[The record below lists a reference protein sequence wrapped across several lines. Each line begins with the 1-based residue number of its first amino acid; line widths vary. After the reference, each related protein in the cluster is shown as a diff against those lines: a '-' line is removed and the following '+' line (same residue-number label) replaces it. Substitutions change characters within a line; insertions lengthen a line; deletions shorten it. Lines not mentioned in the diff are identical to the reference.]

1 MTLVVPFFFAH
12 QPFRLAHPDLR
23 KPAGIDLTP
32 EELEANY
39 FDEPL
44 NKEIFYKVADKC
56 YRPAT
61 SLILQLI
68 KKHSGDDKP
77 FRVNYGLSGTLL
89 LQAEQYAPDLIDL
102 WAELA
107 ATGLVE
113 FSGETFYH
121 SLAGMFDDNR
131 VEFKLQVEKH
141 RQHIQKL
148 FGVTPTVFRNT
159 EMMYN
164 NGVATAAKELGF
176 KGIVTEGVDWLMA
189 GWRSPDFVYTST
201 DGLPV
206 LLRNY
211 RLSDDVGYRFSNKG
225 WEGYP
230 LTAEKFA
237 GWLAGNTDPMVLLA
251 MDYEA
256 LGEHM
261 WSDTGIFDFIAALPG
276 QVKHYPQLEWA
287 TPSQVVDRVPSI
299 GQIDV
304 PAFSTISW
312 ADKERDTSAWLG
324 NAMQQYCYEEIKR
337 LEKDVM
343 ASGDEYLIDVW
354 RKMQTS
360 DHLYYISDKAMSDG
374 DVHQYFSAYGSV
386 VDAFV
391 RLHTAT
397 YDFSRRIH
405 HLPPA
410 AQSE

>member
-12 QPFRLAHPDLR
+12 QPFRLAHPDHR
-23 KPAGIDLTP
+23 KPAGANLTP
-32 EELEANY
+32 EELEENY

-61 SLILQLI
+61 KLILDQI

-121 SLAGMFDDNR
+121 SLSSMFDDGK
-131 VEFKLQVEKH
+131 VEFGRQVEKH
-141 RQHIQKL
+141 REHIKKL

-159 EMMYN
+159 EMLYN
-164 NGVATAAKELGF
+164 NGVAAAVNELGF
-176 KGIVTEGVDWLMA
+176 KGIVTEGVDWLMQ
-189 GWRSPDFVYTST
+189 GWRSPDFVYTSM

-237 GWLAGNTDPMVLLA
+237 GWLAGNTDPLVLLA

-261 WSDTGIFDFIAALPG
+261 WADTGIFDFIASLPD
-276 QVKHYPQLEWA
+276 QVSKYPQLEWA
-287 TPSQVVDRVPSI
+287 TPSQAIDRIPTV

-312 ADKERDTSAWLG
+312 ADRERDTSAWLG
-324 NAMQQYCYEEIKR
+324 NAMQQYCYEEIDR
-337 LEKDVM
+337 LSTAVM
-343 ASGDEYLIDVW
+343 ATGNRHVIDVW

-391 RLHTAT
+391 RLHTAI
-397 YDFSRRIH
+397 YDLARRID

-410 AQSE
+410 K